1 MRNLKDL
8 LLEKKGKKSEAAA
21 DEKTIFFIFK
31 KVAVELYGT
40 RGIESI
46 IPVLYKE
53 KKLYIQ
59 PRSSLWAN
67 EVLLE
72 KKKLIQKMNE
82 LLEGEIIAD
91 IRLTQR
97 SQ

>member
-1 MRNLKDL
+1 MRNLKDIL
-8 LLEKKGKKSEAAA
+8 SEKKAQKSTGAA

-40 RGIESI
+40 RGLESI
-46 IPVLYKE
+46 IPVFYKE

-82 LLEGEIIAD
+82 LLEGEVITD